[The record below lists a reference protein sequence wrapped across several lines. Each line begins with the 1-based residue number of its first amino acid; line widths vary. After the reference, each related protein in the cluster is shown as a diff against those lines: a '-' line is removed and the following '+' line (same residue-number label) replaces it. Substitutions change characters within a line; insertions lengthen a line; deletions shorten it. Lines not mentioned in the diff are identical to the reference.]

1 MPSPADPAVRA
12 ILRRAMVVEFAT
24 LSEKRRAFVTPLWFV
39 ESDGVLY
46 LTTAPG
52 SRVGRN
58 VVQHPQVSLLFHGE
72 PGRPKDPALRV
83 RGTATCHRGLPPWR
97 VLLRIAL
104 KYYVGPRALP
114 VELPNARR
122 WGLRMRYYGQG
133 KGGVG
138 YLRVVPREA
147 ELLARP

>member
-1 MPSPADPAVRA
+1 MLAPDDPAVRA

-24 LSEKRRAFVTPLWFV
+24 LSEKRRPFVTPLWFV
-39 ESDGVLY
+39 EWDGVFY

-52 SRVGRN
+52 SRAGRN
-58 VVQHPQVSLLFHGE
+58 VAQHPRATLLFHDD
-72 PGRPKDPALRV
+72 PGRPALRI
-83 RGTATCHRGLPPWR
+83 RGTATCHHGFPPWR

-104 KYYVGPRALP
+104 KYYVGLRALP

-122 WGLRMRYYGQG
+122 WRLRVRYYAQG

-138 YLRVVPREA
+138 HLRVVPREA
-147 ELLARP
+147 ELVARP

>member
-1 MPSPADPAVRA
+1 MLAPDDPAVRA
-12 ILRRAMVVEFAT
+12 ILRRTMVAEFAT

-39 ESDGVLY
+39 ESRGVLY

-52 SRVGRN
+52 SRAGRN
-58 VVQHPQVSLLFHGE
+58 VLQHPRVSLLFHGD
-72 PGRPKDPALRV
+72 PGRPADPILRI
-83 RGTATCHRGLPPWR
+83 RGAATCHRGFPPWH
-97 VLLRIAL
+97 VLLRIAV

-114 VELPNARR
+114 VELPNAHR
-122 WGLRMRYYGQG
+122 WGLRVRYYGQG

-138 YLRVVPREA
+138 HLRVMPREA